1 MPAGLQIACIETAER
16 ARHGPGSSVT
26 GNTALAAFLLAGW
39 ADERPGTF
47 AAVFLRGHTHTH
59 ILRGEF
65 HYDEQRTQIDTLLSL
80 RGYIPGPNGAGALAA
95 AAR

>member
-1 MPAGLQIACIETAER
+1 MCIQSQIRISTAIDSQQSMPAGLQIACIETAER

-59 ILRGEF
+59 SSGRI
-65 HYDEQRTQIDTLLSL
+65 SL
-80 RGYIPGPNGAGALAA
+80 R
-95 AAR
+95 